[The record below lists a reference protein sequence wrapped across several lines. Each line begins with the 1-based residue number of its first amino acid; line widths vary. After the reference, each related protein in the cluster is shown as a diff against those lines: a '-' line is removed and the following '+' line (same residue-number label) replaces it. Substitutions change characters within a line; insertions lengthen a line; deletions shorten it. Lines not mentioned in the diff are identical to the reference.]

1 MADNQE
7 AILLALQNSRHEP
20 VPEMIKKLRAAWD
33 ESWQW
38 QGGLKSRDIELLS
51 QILEEAVKDYK
62 TAAAAPEKDDAAKE
76 AIKNLVELIKLGVCG
91 YTDIVRSEVQQ
102 HSNDTYSVFSML
114 QVGPSCTKEHFNKMT
129 EEEKKMWERLMT
141 TARKNIY
148 DDGRIATFQDALAN
162 QIGNA
167 LRSDLCPEGETPKWP
182 SVLDIRFSRIRY
194 NAIDSDGSMFI
205 PFEVEYKNEDGK
217 SMTATEEL
225 MARVKSEI
233 LENEVRLKKISEDG
247 NILRVLQMDDKHYG
261 DQKAKGSMKS
271 LSADNKLPQLPVEKC
286 DDEYTFVDPPATV
299 KAAQHLLPIQEAA
312 VALPDDEILQCCI
325 VSLIRWLASWSKTNE
340 MVLSVLK
347 SKEEGKTSILEIV
360 KSAVAKHQKREG
372 VTHQLQMHT
381 RIALKILLPDETQYS
396 SAPVVYRSV
405 TLMENVRLCTFS
417 QTLQDLIDGK
427 APAAADGEGAGAEAE
442 GSDAEASEELV
453 IFGVKVS
460 NPKAM
465 RENPIQLQQFLSK
478 KKVQLALPFCLLKQ
492 KLAVPLA
499 AAPLAAMSPEEQVA
513 ALAAMSP
520 EDRAGALAAMSPED
534 RAAALAAMSPE
545 DGAAAL
551 AAMSLP
557 FDPNVE
563 NYVTEVASTV
573 VAFAIVA
580 EAMDPGAASIAVND
594 EKMTSE
600 STSQRIPINFGETVQ
615 VTLVVTAQDNEST
628 QIYTIQV
635 TRIDEAEEKKRKK
648 KEIEDKKEK
657 LRERHNKKERER
669 LKSTDIKRE

>member
-1 MADNQE
+1 
-7 AILLALQNSRHEP
+7 
-20 VPEMIKKLRAAWD
+20 
-33 ESWQW
+33 
-38 QGGLKSRDIELLS
+38 
-51 QILEEAVKDYK
+51 
-62 TAAAAPEKDDAAKE
+62 
-76 AIKNLVELIKLGVCG
+76 
-91 YTDIVRSEVQQ
+91 
-102 HSNDTYSVFSML
+102 
-114 QVGPSCTKEHFNKMT
+114 
-129 EEEKKMWERLMT
+129 
-141 TARKNIY
+141 
-148 DDGRIATFQDALAN
+148 
-162 QIGNA
+162 
-167 LRSDLCPEGETPKWP
+167 
-182 SVLDIRFSRIRY
+182 
-194 NAIDSDGSMFI
+194 MFI

-217 SMTATEEL
+217 SMIATEKL
-225 MARVKSEI
+225 MVRVKSEI

-247 NILRVLQMDDKHYG
+247 NILRVLQMDDKHHG

-271 LSADNKLPQLPVEKC
+271 LSADNKHKTLPVEKC

-325 VSLIRWLASWSKTNE
+325 VSLIRWLASWSKKNE

-347 SKEEGKTSILEIV
+347 KKEEGKTSILEIV

-372 VTHQLQMHT
+372 VTHQLQMHA
-381 RIALKILLPDETQYS
+381 RIALKILLPDEPQYS

-405 TLMENVRLCTFS
+405 TLLENVRLCTFS
-417 QTLQDLIDGK
+417 QTLQDLIQGK
-427 APAAADGEGAGAEAE
+427 ALAAADGEGAGAEAE

-478 KKVQLALPFCLLKQ
+478 KKVQLALPFCLLDP
-492 KLAVPLA
+492 A
-499 AAPLAAMSPEEQVA
+499 
-513 ALAAMSP
+513 
-520 EDRAGALAAMSPED
+520 
-534 RAAALAAMSPE
+534 
-545 DGAAAL
+545 
-551 AAMSLP
+551 

-563 NYVTEVASTV
+563 SYVAEVASTV

-594 EKMTSE
+594 VKMTSE

-628 QIYTIQV
+628 QTYTIQV
-635 TRIDEAEEKKRKK
+635 TRIDEAEEKRRKKDEIEEKK
-648 KEIEDKKEK
+648 KE
-657 LRERHNKKERER
+657 LQERHNKKERER